1 VLSTNIV
8 SARESVIEM
17 IKKALRVF
25 VMPISGV
32 YLVLLILIIAFL
44 LYLLYPSIESF
55 FIFFPETQLDYTP
68 DELNLGYKE
77 AYFTAAD
84 GERLHGW
91 FFPLKGERPVILFC
105 HGNAGNISHR
115 LENVGLLLR
124 EKLQVFLFDYRGY
137 GRSSG
142 SPSENGIY
150 LDGLAA
156 YDYLLEKERIAPANI
171 VPFGRS
177 LGAAVAIEISLKRKV
192 RSLIVESAFTST
204 RDVARSTALFFLLS
218 YLLPAH
224 YNNLKKIGWVTV
236 PKLII
241 HGKADEIIPFSMGSM
256 LFEAAT
262 APKYFL
268 PLDRAGHND
277 TFVVGG
283 RSYFEAFARFAYNS
297 HL

>member
-1 VLSTNIV
+1 MV

-32 YLVLLILIIAFL
+32 YLVLLILIIAFM
-44 LYLLYPSIESF
+44 LYLLYPRIESF
-55 FIFFPETQLDYTP
+55 FIFFPETHLDYTP
-68 DELNLGYKE
+68 DELNMGYKE
-77 AYFTAAD
+77 VYFTAAD

-91 FFPLKGERPVILFC
+91 FFPLKGECPVILFC

-124 EKLQVFLFDYRGY
+124 ENLQVFLFDYRGY

-142 SPSENGIY
+142 SPSERGIY

-156 YDYLLEKERIAPANI
+156 YDYLVEKERIPQANVI
-171 VPFGRS
+171 PFGRS
-177 LGAAVAIEISLKRKV
+177 LGAAVAIEISLKRKA

-204 RDVARSTALFFLLS
+204 REVARSTLLFFPVS

-224 YNNLKKIGWVTV
+224 YNNLKKIGRVSV

-241 HGKADEIIPFSMGSM
+241 HGKADEIIPFSMGPM

-268 PLDRAGHND
+268 PLERAGHND
-277 TFVVGG
+277 TFIVGG
-283 RSYFEAFARFAYNS
+283 RRYFEAFAQFAYS
-297 HL
+297 SVL